1 MPFNYGTA
9 GSIHDPRMA
18 YAPRLVDGVSAYWQ
32 ANPGR
37 MVDTQTGMP
46 LSERLAMIRGQQP
59 AQQNYVY
66 GDSYGGVQAQ
76 EQAIQQAAFNRALAL
91 EQLRRQDQARAE
103 ARNERNMVFNQ
114 NQQLRRDQMLQNARQ
129 NEAYRGLRAQE
140 LDLARQREMGL
151 DARSRSK
158 MGNDASIAR
167 MRAAAKAQGESDEI
181 DTYGDMFSSDLES
194 ILPAANDVAA
204 RLSTAES
211 DDAKENAA
219 IRAAFENGLITMDPD
234 NKLYKPLLP
243 TGATESQKAE
253 AKKAASRANAFLS
266 TGGKA
271 SETAAEFDD
280 VTRRLD
286 SIMSAMQK
294 KGFYLDPN
302 ASAVIA
308 GDREYRLNLPQV
320 RAASRTKASD
330 PVSNWADKRR
340 SDDVITQSRISQYGR
355 FTPSK

>member
-9 GSIHDPRMA
+9 GSIRDPRMA
-18 YAPRLVDGVSAYWQ
+18 YAPRQVDGVTAYWQ

-46 LSERLAMIRGQQP
+46 LAERLAMIRGQQP

-66 GDSYGGVQAQ
+66 GDSYGQIQGQ
-76 EQAIQQAAFNRALAL
+76 EQAIEQANFNRALAL

-103 ARNERNMVFNQ
+103 ARNERNMFFNQ
-114 NQQLRRDQMLQNARQ
+114 NQQLRRDQMLQTTKQ

-151 DARSRSK
+151 GARSRSK
-158 MGNDASIAR
+158 LENDAAMAR
-167 MRAAAKAQGESDEI
+167 MKAAAKAQGESDEI

-204 RLSTAES
+204 RLRSAEA
-211 DDAKENAA
+211 DDAKENEV

-243 TGATESQKAE
+243 SSATEAQKSE

-280 VTRRLD
+280 LTKRLD

-308 GDREYRLNLPQV
+308 GDREYRLNLPRAQV
-320 RAASRTKASD
+320 LQTEAPKTSTPPPARTLPQIRGGS
-330 PVSNWADKRR
+330 W
-340 SDDVITQSRISQYGR
+340 QSR
-355 FTPSK
+355 